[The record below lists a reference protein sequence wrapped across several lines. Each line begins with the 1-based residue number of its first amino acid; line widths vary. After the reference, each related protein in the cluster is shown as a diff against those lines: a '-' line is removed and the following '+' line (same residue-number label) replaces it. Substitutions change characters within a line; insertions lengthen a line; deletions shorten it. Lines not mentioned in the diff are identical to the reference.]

1 MPVASKK
8 MKLHYRILGETGQPI
23 IILHGLFGTS
33 DNWQTLGKVF
43 AQEHKVFMVDARN
56 HGHSPHTDEMDYF
69 AMAEDAKELITTEKI
84 EKPIIIG
91 HSMGGKTAMY
101 FAQQYPELLD
111 KLIVVDM
118 GAKKYPP
125 HHQQIFDALLAVD
138 LNVVKTRKEA
148 EAIVSSHFNDQTIIQ
163 FLLKNLYWD
172 EQQNLA
178 WRMNLP
184 VLIRDIENIL
194 VAVLPKTCLK
204 PTLFIRGGRSN
215 YVLNEDWQDIQELF
229 PNSKLE
235 TIEPAGHWVHAESP
249 KEFYSIVKEFIG

>member
-1 MPVASKK
+1 V
-8 MKLHYRILGETGQPI
+8 KLHYRILGEKGQPI

-33 DNWQTLGKVF
+33 DNWQTLGKAF
-43 AQEHKVFMVDARN
+43 AHHNKVFLVDARN

-69 AMAEDAKELITTEKI
+69 CMAEDVKELIADEKI
-84 EKPIIIG
+84 DKPIIIG

-111 KLIVVDM
+111 KLVVVDM

-138 LNVVKTRKEA
+138 LNVVKMRKEA
-148 EAIVSSHFNDQTIIQ
+148 EAIISSHFNDAAVVQ

-172 EQQNLA
+172 ENQNLA

-184 VLIRDIENIL
+184 LLIRDIDNIL
-194 VAVLPKTCLK
+194 QAVLQKKCFTPA
-204 PTLFIRGGRSN
+204 LFIRGGKSN
-215 YVLNEDWQDIQELF
+215 YIMNQDWQEILELF
-229 PNSKLE
+229 PNATLE
-235 TIEPAGHWVHAESP
+235 TLENAGHWVHAEAP
-249 KEFYSIVKEFIG
+249 KEFHNLVNEFIKKG